1 MQLKRLSKVIGF
13 MSFLLVVSCNLGI
26 DRIEYAPLPSARW
39 EQNHPV
45 VFSLVAPDTI
55 KTYQWY
61 IVLRNNEEYPFSN
74 LHLISSLEQPNGT
87 VLVDTLTYQMAFP
100 NGEWM
105 GKNSGSLVENKLWYL
120 EDYKFPLSGTYT
132 LSLRQAMRRAGNVSP
147 LEALE
152 GITDIGYSIEEIKE

>member
-1 MQLKRLSKVIGF
+1 MQLKRRTKVIGF
-13 MSFLLVVSCNLGI
+13 LSFFLIASCNLGI
-26 DRIEYAPLPSARW
+26 DRIEYTPLPSARW
-39 EQNHPV
+39 GQDQEV
-45 VFSLVAPDTI
+45 VFSLIAPDTT

-61 IVLRNNEEYPFSN
+61 IVLRNNENYPFSN

-120 EDYKFPLSGTYT
+120 EDYEFPQSGTYT
-132 LSLRQAMRRAGNVSP
+132 LSLRQAMRKVGNVSP
-147 LEALE
+147 LEVLE
-152 GITDIGYSIEEIKE
+152 GITDIGYSIETKE